1 MSSPASSASPDEAGE
16 GFGELGGGHGCCP
29 GAVPV
34 MNRTLP
40 PPAAGRQPTRR
51 MPVQSEPELPRL
63 SLGLLGGMVRLQLE
77 MGQDPAEVRRR
88 HGLSADQMA
97 VIRAGEAIGA
107 GAAGQ
112 ADVQAP
118 PEALCASTG

>member
-1 MSSPASSASPDEAGE
+1 MRPGGLCCGPAREVAEVVLATD
-16 GFGELGGGHGCCP
+16 LG
-29 GAVPV
+29 A
-34 MNRTLP
+34 L
-40 PPAAGRQPTRR
+40 
-51 MPVQSEPELPRL
+51 
-63 SLGLLGGMVRLQLE
+63 VRLQLE

-88 HGLSADQMA
+88 HCLSADQVA

>member
-1 MSSPASSASPDEAGE
+1 
-16 GFGELGGGHGCCP
+16 
-29 GAVPV
+29 
-34 MNRTLP
+34 
-40 PPAAGRQPTRR
+40 
-51 MPVQSEPELPRL
+51 
-63 SLGLLGGMVRLQLE
+63 

-107 GAAGQ
+107 GAADQ